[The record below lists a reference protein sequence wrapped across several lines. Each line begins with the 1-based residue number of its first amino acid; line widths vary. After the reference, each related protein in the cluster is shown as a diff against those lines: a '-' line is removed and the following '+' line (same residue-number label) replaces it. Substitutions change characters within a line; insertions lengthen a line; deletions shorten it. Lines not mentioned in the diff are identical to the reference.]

1 MIIEFKLKEMEDKLN
16 YYEEQIKTMKGL
28 SDDETTK
35 ILEENNR
42 LNQS

>member
-1 MIIEFKLKEMEDKLN
+1 MIIEYKLKEMEDKLN
-16 YYEEQIKTMKGL
+16 DYEEKIKTMKGL

>member
-16 YYEEQIKTMKGL
+16 DYEEQIKTMKGL